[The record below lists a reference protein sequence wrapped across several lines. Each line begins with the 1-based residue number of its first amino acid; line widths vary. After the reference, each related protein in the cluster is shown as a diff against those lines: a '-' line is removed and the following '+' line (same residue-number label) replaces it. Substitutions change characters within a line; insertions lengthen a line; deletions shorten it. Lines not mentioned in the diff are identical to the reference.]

1 MSPFRYSPLRN
12 FRLARFAVILLVA
25 AALPVLAAPNR
36 FISDQLTVEL
46 RLKPGDT
53 MPVTGHIA
61 AGAPVEVVS
70 TSPGGWTQVRTRAG
84 QIGWV
89 RSNQMM
95 DVPPIRP
102 RMDQASREFAELR
115 EQNQRLRNQVEAL
128 ETTALQTGPD
138 LERLRAETQRLR
150 DALKLSQEGL
160 HMAEINQ
167 KLREDVASLRL
178 EIQALEQQAER
189 LTDRSRRDTGRRN
202 TTPGC
207 FHRRRSGHDS
217 GDACRSGHSTAIR
230 SQTSPTV
237 GSLVI
242 NRAGDP

>member
-89 RSNQMM
+89 RSNQVM

-150 DALKLSQEGL
+150 DALKLSQDGL

-189 LTDRSRRDTGRRN
+189 LTDRSRRDNFIAGALVMILGTLAGL
-202 TTPGC
+202 
-207 FHRRRSGHDS
+207 
-217 GDACRSGHSTAIR
+217 AIPR
-230 SQTSPTV
+230 LFGLKRPRQWD
-237 GSLVI
+237 
-242 NRAGDP
+242 RW

>member
-128 ETTALQTGPD
+128 ETTSLQTGPD

-150 DALKLSQEGL
+150 DALKLSQDGL

-189 LTDRSRRDTGRRN
+189 LTDRSRRDNFIAGALVMILGTLAGL
-202 TTPGC
+202 
-207 FHRRRSGHDS
+207 
-217 GDACRSGHSTAIR
+217 AIPR
-230 SQTSPTV
+230 LFGLKRPRQWD
-237 GSLVI
+237 
-242 NRAGDP
+242 RW